1 MTQHMP
7 EIPEDELVRRIV
19 AGEKQLF
26 AIIVDRYKNKVFGL
40 LRGMGASH
48 QDAQDL
54 AQDVFIRVYRYLATR
69 REGSSFSAWIYTIAV
84 NRMRDFM
91 RQQKP
96 VMVADTLELVEAA
109 EEGTP
114 EKTVLQQEMKRE
126 IVQQLDR
133 LPEAYRLVLMLKYT
147 NELSYEEIARI
158 MGMNQLQ
165 VRNALYRGKKAL
177 RKQMDRKGGLSIYE
191 AYSK

>member
-96 VMVADTLELVEAA
+96 VMVADALELVQAA

-114 EKTVLQQEMKRE
+114 ENTVLQQEMKRE

-133 LPEAYRLVLMLKYT
+133 LPEAYRLVLLLKYT

-158 MGMNQLQ
+158 TGMNQLQ

>member
-96 VMVADTLELVEAA
+96 VMVADTLELVEAD

-114 EKTVLQQEMKRE
+114 EKKVLQQEMKRE

-133 LPEAYRLVLMLKYT
+133 LPEAYRLVLLLKYT

-158 MGMNQLQ
+158 TGMNQLQ

-191 AYSK
+191 ACSK